1 MASIQNISKYIELYT
16 IDDIPNR
23 VYLQWDDTNNRIDN
37 IMVNEYNIIFCNV
50 TVSHCHTVTLKKY

>member
-1 MASIQNISKYIELYT
+1 MASIKNISKYIELYT

-23 VYLQWDDTNNRIDN
+23 VYLQRDDTNNRIDN

-50 TVSHCHTVTLKKY
+50 TVSHCHT